1 MLISKQDFCIL
12 LDVVIATE
20 ALLAAFNS
28 YDVLIVTETLTGP
41 SLTSREC

>member
-1 MLISKQDFCIL
+1 MLISTQDFCIL

-28 YDVLIVTETLTGP
+28 YHVLIVTETLTEP
-41 SLTSREC
+41 SSKSLEW